1 MKNLHLIALAFCLTL
16 IGFSTQAQ
24 NQQLPSVE
32 VKDLEGATVNVQD
45 AVKED
50 RITVISFWATW
61 CSPCKRE
68 LDNLVD
74 MYADWKDQ
82 GIDIEI
88 IAVSTDDSRTVG
100 RVKSTVDAKGWEYTI
115 LLDSNQDFQRAMNV
129 ANVPFTFV
137 IDQNGEIV
145 YSHSGYIEGD
155 EYELEDKIMVLLE
168 EKE

>member
-1 MKNLHLIALAFCLTL
+1 MRILHLIAVAFCLTL
-16 IGFSTQAQ
+16 ISFSAQAQ

-32 VKDLEGATVNVQD
+32 LKDMEGAKINVQD
-45 AVKED
+45 AVKEG

-74 MYADWKDQ
+74 FYADWRDQ
-82 GIDIEI
+82 GIDVEI
-88 IAVSTDDSRTVG
+88 IAVSTDDSRTAT
-100 RVKSTVDAKGWEYTI
+100 RVKSTVDSKGWEYTI
-115 LLDSNQDFQRAMNV
+115 LLDTNQDFQRAMSV

-155 EYELEDKIMVLLE
+155 EYELE
-168 EKE
+168 EKVMALVKDE